1 MMRLIS
7 AVAVL
12 GLCLALPAQRMGSTN
27 SNAPTVSS
35 SIAFKGGAELSV
47 KHVSTTWA
55 EGRTMS
61 TLMDKEGGA
70 RFRNMV
76 NQRAASSPL
85 GTLTVSSAFMLGGN
99 KVEAGEHD
107 LYFTIDE
114 DLHWHMMLAH
124 KGKDD
129 VRVDVKLELQDA
141 DESSR
146 LTVAVM
152 AAKSDKEG
160 TMKISF
166 GKKACSMTF
175 MAAASDK

>member
-1 MMRLIS
+1 MKQYAAEISFVDDYVGQVVANLKKLELYDESLII
-7 AVAVL
+7 VV
-12 GLCLALPAQRMGSTN
+12 GDHG
-27 SNAPTVSS
+27 
-35 SIAFKGGAELSV
+35 E
-47 KHVSTTWA
+47 H
-55 EGRTMS
+55 
-61 TLMDKEGGA
+61 
-70 RFRNMV
+70 
-76 NQRAASSPL
+76 
-85 GTLTVSSAFMLGGN
+85 LT
-99 KVEAGEHD
+99 EHD

-129 VRVDVKLELQDA
+129 VKVDVKLELQDA